1 MNLSFKIVERVD
13 KQTSDNQNNKR
24 VKKTTKFTNKLILAA
39 IVHKKCAFGSS
50 SMDNFLSNEL
60 VSLKKI

>member
-1 MNLSFKIVERVD
+1 MNLSFKIVESID
-13 KQTSDNQNNKR
+13 KQTSDNQNSKR

-50 SMDNFLSNEL
+50 NMDNFLSH

>member
-1 MNLSFKIVERVD
+1 MNLSFKIVESVD

-24 VKKTTKFTNKLILAA
+24 IKKTTTKFTNKLILAA

-50 SMDNFLSNEL
+50 NMDNFLSHEL
-60 VSLKKI
+60 FFFLN

>member
-1 MNLSFKIVERVD
+1 MNLSFKIVESID
-13 KQTSDNQNNKR
+13 KQTSDNQNSKR

-50 SMDNFLSNEL
+50 NMDNFLSH
-60 VSLKKI
+60 VSLKKF

>member
-1 MNLSFKIVERVD
+1 MNLSFKIVESID
-13 KQTSDNQNNKR
+13 KQTSDNQNSKR

-50 SMDNFLSNEL
+50 NMDNFLSH
-60 VSLKKI
+60 VSFKNF

>member
-1 MNLSFKIVERVD
+1 MNLSFKIVESID

-39 IVHKKCAFGSS
+39 IVHK
-50 SMDNFLSNEL
+50 NVHL
-60 VSLKKI
+60 VLRTQIFFFRIKLFFRYFS